1 MKHFL
6 KKHSTTRNIIS
17 LVLLW
22 ILFNIGFFIA
32 FTNLDEQLLDLK
44 LYYNA
49 AEAQEMIHSYGFDGR
64 TIYINGIL
72 LLDYLYPIVYS
83 LLLIFI
89 IFRLGSNIKLSVIPL
104 PAIIFDYLENS
115 SIVWMLYKYP
125 ETYGI
130 GNISGIFTLLKWS
143 FVIISILLI
152 IVLLIKKVKIK

>member
-1 MKHFL
+1 MKHFA
-6 KKHSTTRNIIS
+6 KKYSTTRNIIS
-17 LVLLW
+17 LLILW

-32 FTNLDEQLLDLK
+32 FTNLDGQLLDLK

-49 AEAQEMIHSYGFDGR
+49 AEAQEMIHSYGSDGR

-72 LLDYLYPIVYS
+72 WLDYLYPIVYS

-89 IFRLGSNIKLSVIPL
+89 IFRLGSNTKLSVIPL

-125 ETYGI
+125 ETYSI

-143 FVIISILLI
+143 FVIISILVI
-152 IVLLIKKVKIK
+152 IVLVIKKVKIK